1 MAILSV
7 ETKKISELEAATTLN
22 ANSLFV
28 ADMPT
33 VGTQKLSYSDLV
45 GNIKDSLQIPR
56 AADAVATSAI
66 ATAYTNSQTQITAAS
81 LGYDLNARLTVI
93 ERENDCINGVLPYG
107 VELQLS
113 DLLAWIRANQFYKF
127 AIGDYITVNG
137 EKWCVAA
144 KNYWQSGVVPDD
156 VKHVVLMPLDRLGG
170 ANTGYRYNSTNT
182 NTGGFNSSEL
192 KTTLTTTIY
201 NALPSALRAAC
212 LDMYTYESTK
222 SSNARY
228 TRKIKLPNEKQAFGS
243 TLFAPY
249 LGASYQQLPLC
260 RSLHFLGAS
269 SFWLL
274 DPDDESAAQF
284 LYYNQGYQS
293 IRPQNASS
301 TAGVRPIIT
310 VG

>member
-33 VGTQKLSYSDLV
+33 VGTQKLAYSDLV

-81 LGYDLNARLTVI
+81 LGYDLNDRLTVI
-93 ERENDCINGVLPYG
+93 ERENDCINGVLTYG

-113 DLLAWIRANQFYKF
+113 DLLAYIRAGQFHKF
-127 AIGDYITVNG
+127 AIGDYITVNS

-144 KNYWQSGVVPDD
+144 KNYWQSGVVPNDA
-156 VKHVVLMPLDRLGG
+156 KHVILMSLNRLGD
-170 ANTGYRYNSTNT
+170 TGYKYNSTNT
-182 NTGGFNSSEL
+182 NSGGFNSSEL

-228 TRKIKLPNEKQAFGS
+228 TRKIKLPNEKQVFGS
-243 TLFAPY
+243 SLFAPY

-260 RSLHFLGAS
+260 RSLQFLGENN
-269 SFWLL
+269 FWLL
-274 DPDDESAAQF
+274 DPDNDTTTQF
-284 LYYNQGYQS
+284 LYYNIGYQS